1 MTAHNR
7 HSRARQGSALFL
19 TMALMGI
26 GLAFTATM
34 TGLMVHHFISQEL
47 PPADILM
54 LRWAEERDKAK
65 DPLMAFIF
73 FSDAIEIAETPK
85 QKNTAIMAMTK
96 FLLKEDNWRPAWQ
109 RHRMAANYATVLAK
123 QDIDGCSAVDT
134 ATVFLQLASKLRD
147 HQALQHANRIL
158 ARVRDQ
164 GKMPFD
170 LNLLEFQVFFD
181 LGYAAPA
188 YASLDALKAF
198 SAIGEQQIK
207 ALHCETRVLWRIY
220 TNTKWFNAL
229 SSHFEGATPSEKLE
243 KIRQQL
249 TENANALAQSNNSQ
263 IKQESLVIIAQIAF
277 RSKNMNQAIPALQ
290 RAAYNTSAPGRRQ
303 AAQRLLALLRQER
316 SIEDAAAARLMM
328 LADSHLQETAL
339 IDLDHEISATTDTA
353 RVGQLL
359 STLDQQLDMLKPGQA
374 ETYNILVRAAR
385 TAIGRDE
392 LDRTE
397 RYLAA
402 AQAQASTATNP
413 AREFEVQADLAAR
426 RGNHDAQVR
435 YLYKLISLNTDKQ
448 LDTHARHSLLKA
460 LAKDPKATAG
470 LVGSAIDATMRFPQ
484 DERCPEGLLITAQ
497 RLEELSLPAAAET
510 YYRHAILLGSL
521 HTQETGDKSPTMAQ
535 AMLGQARVLLSIE
548 RDRDADQIL
557 RTLNTHSEWAGIWP
571 ESTPLWAAIAM
582 RQGQHK
588 EAIRRWRQTCG
599 PSGDA
604 LLSTLFEI
612 LVPDL
617 TALTTQPTEHP
628 RPAPAKPPK
637 ALMLATADAAM
648 DQLLQSEAYERID
661 QLLSQME
668 NDSYWRA
675 QLPLEQYRIQTLTR
689 LIAKEPAATVM
700 AWMDRQ
706 AISEKQAPAGDTLLS
721 ADALRDWIQKTDR
734 LSLRAR
740 AAAL

>member
-7 HSRARQGSALFL
+7 HSRAKQGSALFL
-19 TMALMGI
+19 TLAMMGI
-26 GLAFTATM
+26 GLAFTTSM
-34 TGLMVHHFISQEL
+34 TGVMVHRYIIQEL
-47 PPADILM
+47 PPADVLM
-54 LRWAEERDKAK
+54 LQWAEKRDKAN

-96 FLLKEDNWRPAWQ
+96 FLLKDDNWRPAWQ
-109 RHRMAANYATVLAK
+109 RYRMAANYADVLVK
-123 QDIDGCSAVDT
+123 QDIDDCIAVDL

-147 HQALQHANRIL
+147 QQSLQHANRIL

-164 GKMPFD
+164 GKLPFD
-170 LNLLEFQVFFD
+170 LNLLEFQVLFD
-181 LGYAAPA
+181 FGYAAPA
-188 YASLDALKAF
+188 YASLRALKPTAE
-198 SAIGEQQIK
+198 IGEQQTK
-207 ALHCETRVLWRIY
+207 ALHGETRVLWRIY
-220 TNTKWFNAL
+220 TNQKWFDAL
-229 SSHFEGATPSEKLE
+229 SSHFEGATPSEKRDQI
-243 KIRQQL
+243 KQQL
-249 TENANALAQSNNSQ
+249 TENANTLAQSNNSQ
-263 IKQESLVIIAQIAF
+263 IMQESQIILAQIAI
-277 RSKNMNQAIPALQ
+277 RSNNTSQAITALQ

-316 SIEDAAAARLMM
+316 SIEDVAAARLLMF
-328 LADSHLQETAL
+328 ADTHLQETAL
-339 IDLDHEISATTDTA
+339 IDLGHELASTTDTA

-359 STLDQQLDMLKPGQA
+359 STLDRQLGMLKPGQA
-374 ETYNILVRAAR
+374 EPYNILVRAAR

-392 LDRTE
+392 LDRAE

-402 AQAQASTATNP
+402 AQAQASKATNP
-413 AREFEVQADLAAR
+413 AKEFEVQADLAAR
-426 RGNHDAQVR
+426 RGNLDAQVR
-435 YLYKLISLNTDKQ
+435 YLYKLISLNTDKP

-460 LAKDPKATAG
+460 LAKDPNATAG

-484 DERCPEGLLITAQ
+484 DERSSEGLLITAQ

-510 YYRHAILLGSL
+510 YYRHAILLASL
-521 HTQETGDKSPTMAQ
+521 HSQKAGDKSSTLAQ
-535 AMLGQARVLLSIE
+535 AMLGQARVLLSME

-604 LLSTLFEI
+604 LLTTLFEI

-617 TALTTQPTEHP
+617 TALATQPTVHP

-637 ALMLATADAAM
+637 ALMLATADAVM
-648 DQLLQSEAYERID
+648 DRLIQNEAYGRID

-668 NDSYWRA
+668 SDSYWRA

-700 AWMDRQ
+700 AWMGRQ
-706 AISEKQAPAGDTLLS
+706 AISDKQTPAGDTLLS
-721 ADALRDWIQKTDR
+721 ADALRDWIQKTDQ
-734 LSLRAR
+734 LSMRAR